1 MDSII
6 RPSSINDTANQIV
19 SILTIDKLNVKS
31 DTSILNNIKLQ
42 QNISNPNDN
51 ILSTIP
57 LQTKSL
63 MLDTTTKTKFQLSS
77 FGFDPFINPSTKNFM
92 RLNFQNICQIEYL
105 AGFENENLKNPI
117 WKLLSKKDY
126 DSLKGLI
133 VIRTKQYANKLYNI
147 GTETGLIF
155 NIYNEF
161 SILDKGEVQ
170 PMKSIPKIQA
180 VLPNATLNINNKI
193 INTDNLLNILPMSS
207 ENTLQ
212 NEITKQLIVAN
223 IIDAEI
229 KSSYTFSKLELDN
242 VNK

>member
-1 MDSII
+1 
-6 RPSSINDTANQIV
+6 
-19 SILTIDKLNVKS
+19 
-31 DTSILNNIKLQ
+31 
-42 QNISNPNDN
+42 
-51 ILSTIP
+51 
-57 LQTKSL
+57 

-77 FGFDPFINPSTKNFM
+77 FGFDPFLNPSTKNFM

-126 DSLKGLI
+126 DSLSGLI

-147 GTETGLIF
+147 GTETGLTF
-155 NIYNEF
+155 NVYNEF
-161 SILDKGEVQ
+161 SILDKGDVQ
-170 PMKSIPKIQA
+170 PMKPTLNTQT
-180 VLPNATLNINNKI
+180 LFPNITLNINNKI
-193 INTDNLLNILPMSS
+193 INTDNLLNVLSISS

-223 IIDAEI
+223 TIDAEI